1 MIGFPQNRF
10 KMDLYY
16 DDECFIYT
24 DGQSKFIIHPNY
36 KMKISRELVANVNF
50 ITATR
55 IKDPAEFTLPKY
67 KKYKSWSTRGQLYI
81 WVKETKR
88 QGRIAHHLHR
98 L

>member
-16 DDECFIYT
+16 DDE

-67 KKYKSWSTRGQLYI
+67 KKI
-81 WVKETKR
+81 
-88 QGRIAHHLHR
+88 
-98 L
+98 

>member
-36 KMKISRELVANVNF
+36 N
-50 ITATR
+50 
-55 IKDPAEFTLPKY
+55 
-67 KKYKSWSTRGQLYI
+67 
-81 WVKETKR
+81 
-88 QGRIAHHLHR
+88 
-98 L
+98 